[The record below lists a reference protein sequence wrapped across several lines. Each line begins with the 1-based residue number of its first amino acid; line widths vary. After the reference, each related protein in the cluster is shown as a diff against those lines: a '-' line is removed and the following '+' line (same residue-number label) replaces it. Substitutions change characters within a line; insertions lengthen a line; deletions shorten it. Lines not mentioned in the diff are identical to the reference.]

1 MRNPFPGEADRT
13 SKPLWKRGSMTS
25 HTFQCKQ
32 KIVCFRFYGDSEP
45 THHSPRAC
53 LGRMKKVSNIFDV
66 MRRRVA
72 QTGRSL
78 DVFCARHPAGAL
90 GVPARI
96 AIPLAAD

>member
-1 MRNPFPGEADRT
+1 
-13 SKPLWKRGSMTS
+13 
-25 HTFQCKQ
+25 
-32 KIVCFRFYGDSEP
+32 
-45 THHSPRAC
+45 
-53 LGRMKKVSNIFDV
+53 MKKVSNIFDV

-96 AIPLAAD
+96 AIPLAADWRWLLNREDTPWYPTMRLFRQKKLDHWPDVIERIALALARRLAHPATQSTHAAAA